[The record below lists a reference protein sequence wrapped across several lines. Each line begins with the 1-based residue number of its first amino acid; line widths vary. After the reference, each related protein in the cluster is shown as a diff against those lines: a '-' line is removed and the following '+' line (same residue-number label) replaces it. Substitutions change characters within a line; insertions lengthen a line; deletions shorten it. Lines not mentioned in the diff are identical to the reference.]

1 MNFILLGAIVVGGII
16 LLASLLGFVSKNYI
30 KIPPN
35 TAAIIYGRKKTV
47 DAQTKD
53 KDGNI
58 TTSKVSKGYRVI
70 AGGGVFKIPII
81 EQIDFMNLSNR
92 SLEVRVNKAPNK
104 DGVMTTIEG
113 VANVKF
119 SSESGLL
126 RIAVERFLGRNDNEV
141 DKIILQNLEGHLR
154 AVVGKM
160 TMEELIGDK
169 TALNQAILDEANEDF
184 NKMGIEIDFV
194 NIQDIR
200 DDDDYILNLG
210 RKRAAEIRKNA
221 EIGEAEAK
229 RDSLKRT
236 SIANREGV
244 EEANANEVKV
254 YESNK
259 ARDVK
264 KAEMKAIVDR
274 ENEIANQAGPL
285 SQAQALKNV
294 VEAQA
299 KTEAA
304 QEKALVEVEV
314 ARAEKQEKKYIAEMI
329 VPAEA
334 AKQQKIIQANA
345 QKEAQVIEAEG
356 IQAATVKKAT
366 GDADA
371 VLLAKKAEAEGQA
384 AIVRE
389 AGLAEA
395 DAVKAKLLAEAEGIK
410 EKAKAYAALDQ
421 TGKFLEV
428 LNALQTLG
436 PNLVKEFAGVMGAAT
451 AHLSNVDE
459 IKVID
464 FGGQGSNGSTI
475 GKFGSAPVEILTKFG
490 ESMKGTG
497 FDVSKLL
504 KFVGIDASAIGNTDK
519 PADDFP
525 KIESTDTAKTT
536 KKTDGK
542 A

>member
-1 MNFILLGAIVVGGII
+1 MNDFILIGVIVVGAIILLGS
-16 LLASLLGFVSKNYI
+16 LLAFVSKNYI
-30 KIPPN
+30 RIPPN
-35 TAAIIYGRKKTV
+35 QAAVIFGRKKKVALTGADGV
-47 DAQTKD
+47 ETK
-53 KDGNI
+53 I
-58 TTSKVSKGYRVI
+58 AKGYRVV
-70 AGGGVFKIPII
+70 AGGGVFKIPIV
-81 EQIDFMNLSNR
+81 ESVEFMNLSNR
-92 SLEVRVNKAPNK
+92 SLEVKVNKAPNK

-119 SSESGLL
+119 SSETNLL
-126 RIAVERFLGRNDNEV
+126 RVAVERFLGRPDKEV
-141 DKIILQNLEGHLR
+141 DIIILQNLEGHLR
-154 AVVGKM
+154 AVVGRM

-169 TALNQAILDEANEDF
+169 SALNAAVLDEANEDF
-184 NKMGIEIDFV
+184 NKMGIEIDFI

-200 DDDDYILNLG
+200 DDDNYIINLG
-210 RKRAAEIRKNA
+210 RKRSAEIARDA
-221 EIGEAEAK
+221 DIGEAEAK
-229 RDSLKRT
+229 RDALKKT
-236 SIANREGV
+236 SEAEKAGIEVANTNQERI
-244 EEANANEVKV
+244 

-264 KAEMKAIVDR
+264 AAEMKALVDK

-299 KTEAA
+299 ATEAA
-304 QEKALVEVEV
+304 QEKALVLVEV
-314 ARAEKQEKKYIAEMI
+314 NRAEKEEKRYIAEMI

-464 FGGQGSNGSTI
+464 FGGQGNGGSSV
-475 GKFGSAPVEILTKFG
+475 GKFGSAPVEILTKFAEG
-490 ESMKGTG
+490 FKGTG
-497 FDVSKLL
+497 FDVSKLMNFIGINPDEIISD
-504 KFVGIDASAIGNTDK
+504 KKDDTTFEEVGAK
-519 PADDFP
+519 
-525 KIESTDTAKTT
+525 KTT
-536 KKTDGK
+536 KKDTPK

>member
-1 MNFILLGAIVVGGII
+1 MNYV
-16 LLASLLGFVSKNYI
+16 LLAVIVLGSIFLIGSLLAFVAKNYK

-35 TAAIIYGRKKTV
+35 KAAVIYGRKKKVTV
-47 DAQTKD
+47 VTQDE
-53 KDGNI
+53 DGNDVE
-58 TTSKVSKGYRVI
+58 TEVPKGYRVV
-70 AGGGVFKIPII
+70 AGGGVFVIPII
-81 EQIDFMNLSNR
+81 ENFEFMNLSNR
-92 SLEVRVNKAPNK
+92 SLEVDVQKAPNF

-119 SSESGLL
+119 SSETNLL
-126 RIAVERFLGRNDNEV
+126 RVAVERFLGRPDDEV
-141 DKIILQNLEGHLR
+141 NRIILKNLEGHLR

-160 TMEELIGDK
+160 TMEQLIGDK
-169 TALNQAILDEANEDF
+169 TELNKAVLDEADEDF

-200 DDDDYILNLG
+200 DDDNYIENLG
-210 RKRAAEIRKNA
+210 KKRAAEIQRNA
-221 EIGEAEAK
+221 DIGEAEAQ
-229 RDSLKRT
+229 RDALKKT
-236 SIANREGV
+236 SIAEKEGIEV
-244 EEANANEVKV
+244 ANENKERIF
-254 YESNK
+254 ESNK

-264 KAEMKAIVDR
+264 AAEMKALTDK

-285 SQAQALKNV
+285 SQAKALKEV

-314 ARAEKQEKKYIAEMI
+314 NRAEKEEKRYVAEMI

-334 AKQQKIIQANA
+334 SKKEKIIQAAA
-345 QKEAQVIEAEG
+345 QKEAVVIEATG
-356 IQAATVKKAT
+356 IQEATVKKAK

-371 VLLAKKAEAEGQA
+371 VLLEKKAEAEGQA

-389 AGLAEA
+389 QGLAEA
-395 DAVKAKLLAEAEGIK
+395 DAIRAKLLAEAEGIK
-410 EKAKAYAALDQ
+410 EKAEAYAKLDQ

-436 PNLVKEFAGVMGAAT
+436 PNLVKEFAGVMASAT

-464 FGGQGSNGSTI
+464 FGGQGKGGSSI
-475 GKFGSAPVEILTKFG
+475 GKFGSAPVEILTKFF
-490 ESMKGTG
+490 EASKGTG
-497 FDVSKLL
+497 LDASKLFNFL
-504 KFVGIDASAIGNTDK
+504 GVNPEDVVAG
-519 PADDFP
+519 
-525 KIESTDTAKTT
+525 TT
-536 KKTDGK
+536 KKDDGFDPVDTKDK
-542 A
+542 AKK